1 MHIQLFVINKDCE
14 KSENQIMAKIT
25 WSMCSLSSLP
35 QRLGGQFYNYVEKI
49 CKCASQKSDKHLQVD
64 YNSVNR
70 KLGLPFKRAQLIPG
84 SHLYVELLQVPQ
96 WRTYSIN
103 HLTDVD
109 ALFIIHFKVTHTL
122 VTNSL
127 LQWSQS
133 HSP

>member
-1 MHIQLFVINKDCE
+1 
-14 KSENQIMAKIT
+14 
-25 WSMCSLSSLP
+25 MCSLSSLP
-35 QRLGGQFYNYVEKI
+35 QRLGGQFYDYVEKI

-64 YNSVNR
+64 YNSVYR

-96 WRTYSIN
+96 WRTYNIN

-109 ALFIIHFKVTHTL
+109 ALFIIHFKLTHTL

-127 LQWSQS
+127 LQ
-133 HSP
+133 